1 MKVFPIL
8 KPVLKEKYPLIME
21 TILYKLYLMYFWKI
35 HHGEVVIPPSPA
47 INHLIP
53 LNSLKH
59 TLNLFIST
67 AQKRQQEQFI

>member
-8 KPVLKEKYPLIME
+8 KPELKEKYSLLME
-21 TILYKLYLMYFWKI
+21 IILCKLYLMYFWKI
-35 HHGEVVIPPSPA
+35 QHGEIVIPPSPA

-67 AQKRQQEQFI
+67 TQKRQQEQFI